1 MNSPANITYDNKL
14 NEIDIAEVVQ
24 SIWQQRAIVLLFT
37 GIGFTAAVLYATLAT
52 PVFEV
57 STSIRPVNTTNL
69 DELNESGL
77 YKIDPVEALQRIG
90 SAMESYDVRL
100 KFFTTYPQYLAPI
113 KVVGNSIEAT
123 FENFNRGAFLLTQID
138 PKKSASLSPAI
149 NLTLNYPKGMDGVG
163 IINDFTSFVVKSET
177 ENIGSNLKTLVANR
191 IGKIEKNLES
201 QKAAYEANTS
211 SSIAKLLEKDKI
223 KQQMLQDELKAL
235 RAQLQTRKQNRI
247 KELEEAISIAK
258 QLGILKPSTPSS
270 LSDAGSA
277 REGNTIRT
285 EVNNQQIPL
294 YFMGQLALEAE
305 RTTLIS
311 RRSDDFTE
319 PRIDQIQ
326 KELSLLANNREV
338 NALKDREN
346 PELFVKGFSDSRA
359 ELTRLKNLNVNYDQL
374 DLVNID
380 KTASEPQ
387 SPIKPKKSLIVG
399 LGLLFGLTLGVVVAL
414 SRRIFQIR

>member
-1 MNSPANITYDNKL
+1 MNSPAKIEYDNKL
-14 NEIDIAEVVQ
+14 NEIDITELVQ
-24 SIWQQRAIVLLFT
+24 SIWKQRAIVLLFT

-57 STSIRPVNTTNL
+57 STSIRPVSTTNL

-77 YKIDPVEALQRIG
+77 YKIDPLEALQRIG

-113 KVVGNSIEAT
+113 QVAGSSIEAT

-149 NLTLNYPKGMDGVG
+149 NLTLNYPKGLDGVG
-163 IINDFTSFVVKSET
+163 IINDFTTFVVKSEK
-177 ENIGSNLKTLVANR
+177 EKIGSNLQTLIANR
-191 IGKIEKNLES
+191 IDKIEKNLES

-211 SSIAKLLEKDKI
+211 SSIAGLLEKDKI
-223 KQQMLQDELKAL
+223 RQQMLQDELKAL

-258 QLGILKPSTPSS
+258 QLGISKPSTPSS
-270 LSDAGSA
+270 LGDTGSA

-346 PELFVKGFSDSRA
+346 PELFLKGFSDSRA
-359 ELTRLKNLNVNYDQL
+359 ELTRLKNLNVKFEQL

-387 SPIKPKKSLIVG
+387 SPIKPRKTLTVG
-399 LGLLFGLTLGVVVAL
+399 LGLLFGLALGIGVAL
-414 SRRIFQIR
+414 SRRMFLLR